1 MTSFSEPQIFLEPQ
15 IIISFSLV
23 GDVLSRGGNQVLLD
37 LKIEP
42 TETEICIQNIIL
54 SDLNGKQMQSTSFDC
69 FKP

>member
-1 MTSFSEPQIFLEPQ
+1 MTSISEPHIL
-15 IIISFSLV
+15 SFSLV